1 MNTGPLGLW
10 ALGHKVSNGRTGKD
24 LFLRFLLQTGC
35 VEGGEHV
42 EKITLVKPL
51 LGTSL
56 VGPMANTLVLPMLG
70 PRFDPWS
77 GIQIPM
83 P

>member
-1 MNTGPLGLW
+1 MGTQSQQWKN
-10 ALGHKVSNGRTGKD
+10 SEKD

-42 EKITLVKPL
+42 EKVTLIKPL

-56 VGPMANTLVLPMLG
+56 VGPVSNIWHFPCWG
-70 PRFDPWS
+70 PRFDPS
-77 GIQIPM
+77 SEN
-83 P
+83 

>member
-1 MNTGPLGLW
+1 MEEQQGLVPEIPS
-10 ALGHKVSNGRTGKD
+10 ANS
-24 LFLRFLLQTGC
+24 C

-56 VGPMANTLVLPMLG
+56 VGPMANTLVLLMLG
-70 PRFDPWS
+70 A
-77 GIQIPM
+77 QV
-83 P
+83 

>member
-10 ALGHKVSNGRTGKD
+10 AFGTQSQQWKNSKD

-70 PRFDPWS
+70 A
-77 GIQIPM
+77 QV
-83 P
+83 